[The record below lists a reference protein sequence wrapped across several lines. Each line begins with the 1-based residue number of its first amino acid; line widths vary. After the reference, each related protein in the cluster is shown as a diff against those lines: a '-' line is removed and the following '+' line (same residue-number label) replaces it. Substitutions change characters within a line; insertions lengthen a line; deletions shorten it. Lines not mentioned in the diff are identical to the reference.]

1 MPCPRENG
9 GRVAALASASPY
21 LSGEEAGGLS
31 EFAEE
36 RQQIVKNLL
45 PEGDGEKAR
54 QLRAV
59 AALAQD
65 PDLVLSPHRAPHK
78 PRTPGPGESR
88 LSSGLLGT
96 ASTWCVYIH
105 AVKLLTYIKV
115 NTFFFFGVR
124 VSLYNTD

>member
-59 AALAQD
+59 AALAEN
-65 PDLVLSPHRAPHK
+65 PRSV
-78 PRTPGPGESR
+78 PRTYTVDHSC
-88 LSSGLLGT
+88 L
-96 ASTWCVYIH
+96 
-105 AVKLLTYIKV
+105 
-115 NTFFFFGVR
+115 
-124 VSLYNTD
+124 

>member
-96 ASTWCVYIH
+96 ASTWCVYTCSQTTHIH
-105 AVKLLTYIKV
+105 KSKY
-115 NTFFFFGVR
+115 FFFFWSQ
-124 VSLYNTD
+124 SLTV